1 MNPEFLPASGTS
13 RTVPIGDVVTEAGV
27 TIVDA
32 ELRFFAFYDSSEGDA
47 DYAEFSAGPEPGLSP
62 EERPVVLIE
71 HALTGDGNA
80 ADWWADMVGPNKP
93 IDTTRYLVLCANVL
107 GGCQGSTG
115 PSSPHPDGKAWGSRF
130 PGLSIRDMVVAERQ
144 LLERIGV
151 TCLLYTS
158 DAADE

>member
-1 MNPEFLPASGTS
+1 MNPEFLPASGAS

-27 TIVDA
+27 TIFDA
-32 ELRFFAFYDSSEGDA
+32 ELRLFAFYDSSQGDA

-93 IDTTRYLVLCANVL
+93 IDTTRYLVAARGPPAPVRRTPTARRGALDSLACRSVTWLRRN
-107 GGCQGSTG
+107 GSCWSVWASQRSM
-115 PSSPHPDGKAWGSRF
+115 P
-130 PGLSIRDMVVAERQ
+130 
-144 LLERIGV
+144 
-151 TCLLYTS
+151 
-158 DAADE
+158 

>member
-1 MNPEFLPASGTS
+1 MNPEFLPASGAS

-27 TIVDA
+27 TIFDA
-32 ELRFFAFYDSSEGDA
+32 ELRLFAFYNSPQGDA

-93 IDTTRYLVLCANVL
+93 IDTTRYLVLCA
-107 GGCQGSTG
+107 
-115 PSSPHPDGKAWGSRF
+115 
-130 PGLSIRDMVVAERQ
+130 LSLIH
-144 LLERIGV
+144 I
-151 TCLLYTS
+151 
-158 DAADE
+158 